1 MVVDDMPDLQPQKEE
16 LPWEPWEVERELC
29 NRKLWEYTKNA
40 WKIVEPD
47 PLVEGWHLQAVC
59 EHLEAVSR
67 KQIRNLIICI
77 PPRHTKSLEVA
88 VFWPSWEWGPFNRP
102 QTRWLCMSYS
112 SDLSIRD
119 SVKCRTL
126 MQSKWYR
133 ERWGS
138 KFVLQG
144 DQNAKERYNNV
155 RGGYRIAS
163 SVGGVGTGEG
173 GDRLVIDDPININEA
188 HSAVVRKSVNNW
200 WDSVMPT
207 RLNNPKS
214 GAKVIIMQRSHSDDL
229 VGHIKETSAENYE
242 WLVLP
247 AEFEPSTRCQ
257 TSIGFIDPRVNEG
270 DLLWPQRFGPK
281 EIGQL
286 KKDLGS
292 YSYAAQFQQRPS
304 PMEGGILK
312 RHWWKFYTER
322 PVPAYFDFIFQSWD
336 LAFKGLDTSSYV
348 CGQVWGVKDANRY
361 LLDETREHLDFVQT
375 LGAVRNLTMRWPK
388 AALKIVEE
396 KANGA
401 AVISSLKNE
410 ISGLVAWNP
419 EGSKES
425 RAFAVSPEVESGNV
439 YLPSALICPWIDA
452 WIEETA
458 LFPNG
463 PHNDRVDAFTQAM
476 QRAHQMKKKLD
487 LPPIESLTQ
496 RSMWS
501 QGWDR

>member
-1 MVVDDMPDLQPQKEE
+1 MTATESIQQQKEAI
-16 LPWEPWEVERELC
+16 PWEAWEVERELC
-29 NRKLWEYTKNA
+29 NRSLWEYTKHA

-59 EHLEAVSR
+59 EHLEAISR

-77 PPRHTKSLEVA
+77 PPRHTKSLETT

-102 QTRWLCMSYS
+102 QTRWLCISYAAS
-112 SDLSIRD
+112 LSERD

-163 SVGGVGTGEG
+163 SIGGVGTGEG
-173 GDRLVIDDPININEA
+173 GDRLVIDDPINIKEA
-188 HSAVVRKSVNNW
+188 HSEVVRKGVNDW
-200 WDSVMPT
+200 WDMVMPT

-214 GAKVIIMQRSHSDDL
+214 GAKVIIMQRCHSDDL
-229 VGHIKETSAENYE
+229 VGHIKATSPETYE

-247 AEFEPSTRCQ
+247 AEFEPATRCS
-257 TSIGFIDPRVNEG
+257 TSIGFVDPRVNEG

-281 EIGQL
+281 EITEL
-286 KKDLGS
+286 KKMGS
-292 YSYAAQFQQRPS
+292 YAYAAQFQQRPS
-304 PMEGGILK
+304 PVEGGILK

-322 PVPAYFDFIFQSWD
+322 PAPSWFDYLLQSWD
-336 LAFKGLDTSSYV
+336 MSFKGLDTCSYV
-348 CGQVWGVKDANRY
+348 CGQVWGVKGADKY
-361 LLDETREHLDFVQT
+361 LMDETREHLDFVQT
-375 LGAVRNLTMRWPK
+375 LNAVRNLTLRWPK
-388 AALKIVEE
+388 ATLKLVEE

-401 AVISSLKNE
+401 AVISTLKNE
-410 ISGLVAWNP
+410 ISGLVPWEP

-439 YLPSALICPWIDA
+439 YLPSPLICPWIND

-463 PHNDRVDAFTQAM
+463 PHNDRVDTFTQAM
-476 QRAHQMKKKLD
+476 QRIQKMQKKLD

-496 RSMWS
+496 KSMWS
-501 QGWDR
+501 QGWNR